1 MQLTLKVNQGEGDY
15 EVSTNL
21 YTIVLWERRFKK
33 SFTEL
38 GKDIAMEHIAY
49 LAYEA
54 SRQAGIVI
62 PGEFDTFL
70 KRLTVCEFVLSDNEL
85 PTQAAIDTL

>member
-15 EVSTNL
+15 LVTTNL
-21 YTIVLWERRFKK
+21 YVIVLWERRFKK

-38 GKDIAMEHIAY
+38 SKDIAMEHIAY

-54 SRQAGIVI
+54 SRLAGVVI

-70 KRLTVCEFVLSDNEL
+70 KRLTVCEFVLQDDEL